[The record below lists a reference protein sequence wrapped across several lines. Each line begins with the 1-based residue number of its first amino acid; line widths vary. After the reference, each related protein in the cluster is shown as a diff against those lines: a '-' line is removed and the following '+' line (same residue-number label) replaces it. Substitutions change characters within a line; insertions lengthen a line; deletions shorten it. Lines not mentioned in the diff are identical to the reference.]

1 LLRHKV
7 KHVRGTL
14 AEKARRQG
22 RQAALLG
29 CVLCDG
35 RAEGVELA
43 AHAGGSA
50 EEARLEGAE
59 GVDEEDGWEV

>member
-1 LLRHKV
+1 MLRHEV
-7 KHVRGTL
+7 KHVRGSL

-22 RQAALLG
+22 RQAAQLG
-29 CVLCDG
+29 CALCDG

-50 EEARLEGAE
+50 EEARLEGA
-59 GVDEEDGWEV
+59 

>member
-1 LLRHKV
+1 MLRHKV